1 MLDGLEVDGN
11 YQCLDADRKPIEGL
25 FAVGNASGRFF
36 GGGNYP
42 MDIEGLSV
50 GRAITTGFAT
60 GRYVAGL

>member
-1 MLDGLEVDGN
+1 M
-11 YQCLDADRKPIEGL
+11 KPIEGL
-25 FAVGNASGRFF
+25 FAVGNASCPFF
-36 GGGNYP
+36 GNSNYP